1 MAYPFKIRQYR
12 TREEWLLARNRV
24 NADNFTISSTEAATV
39 LNVNPFQTITDLYDI
54 KLGLKRRPDIS
65 SKACVQYGVKSEEL
79 IRNQAMI
86 DLPYFDLDYRPYD
99 IYESVE
105 YPFMIAT
112 LDGFLTIKTPDNP
125 WGFEVGEVGL
135 LEIKT
140 GQLRSKEALNKVRE
154 DIPINYYCQ
163 MLHAAKIIGASFV
176 INPCRYKWDAYREEQ
191 KGLPDIYCLYHMIDL
206 RDPGVIKDQENII
219 GAEEDF
225 IQQYL
230 VKKQRPNLVIK
241 F

>member
-1 MAYPFKIRQYR
+1 MASTYKIRAYN
-12 TREEWLLARNRV
+12 TKEEWLLARNKV
-24 NADNFTISSTEAATV
+24 NTDNFTISSTEAATV

-65 SKACVQYGVKSEEL
+65 NKACVQYGVQSEDL
-79 IRNQAMI
+79 IRKQAMI
-86 DLPYFDLDYRPYD
+86 DLPYFELDYRPYD

-140 GQLRSKEALNKVRE
+140 GQLRSSEALRKVKE

-176 INPCRYKWDAYREEQ
+176 INPCRYKWDAYRDEQ
-191 KGLPDIYCLYHMIDL
+191 RGMPDIFCFYHLIDL
-206 RDPGVIKDQENII
+206 RDPEIVKDQKSII
-219 GAEEDF
+219 QTEKYF